1 MKKHT
6 QRRFWILILS
16 LAALWAAPALAQEES
31 PRLTLEAPMQA
42 RAQSFERYFHTYNS
56 DYQYYF
62 MRRQQRLNQALASVS
77 VNHQASGA
85 DDTEIKAF
93 LPIYHGERFS
103 FELPFYFHR
112 FPLTQAQQE
121 GLPFNA
127 VHNFFWQAIFN
138 LELSDSL
145 RLALITESHHKG
157 TESSQASLIGSDVA
171 EFVLL
176 RWQLSP
182 QWTVAPAARAKVY
195 WDSQGKEQLQVL
207 PAGHVIW
214 RPTQD
219 LALMTGLPS
228 LFALEWNGPHRFD
241 LATHVMLGEGEGNI
255 NVMAAA
261 RQGITDRTAVTLR
274 YLRDG
279 FADVYVP
286 EFSYQEAGQGQ
297 VVDEIAQYK
306 HRVQLELE
314 LHPTD
319 HTMLQF
325 KGGYGIDDGVTLSRD
340 GKEVTTLDGED
351 GFYGGLT
358 FATFY
363 DLDQ

>member
-1 MKKHT
+1 
-6 QRRFWILILS
+6 
-16 LAALWAAPALAQEES
+16 
-31 PRLTLEAPMQA
+31 
-42 RAQSFERYFHTYNS
+42 
-56 DYQYYF
+56 
-62 MRRQQRLNQALASVS
+62 
-77 VNHQASGA
+77 
-85 DDTEIKAF
+85 
-93 LPIYHGERFS
+93 
-103 FELPFYFHR
+103 
-112 FPLTQAQQE
+112 
-121 GLPFNA
+121 

-138 LELSDSL
+138 VDLSDAL
-145 RLALITESHHKG
+145 TLALITESHHKG
-157 TESSQASLIGSDVA
+157 TESSQLSLIGSDVA

-176 RWQLSP
+176 RWELSP
-182 QWTVAPAARAKVY
+182 RWTVAPAFRAKLY
-195 WDSQGKEQLQVL
+195 WDSQRQERLQVL

-214 RPTQD
+214 RPSPN

-261 RQGITDRTAVTLR
+261 RQGVTDRTAVTLR

-286 EFSYQEAGQGQ
+286 EFTYREQGQ
-297 VVDEIAQYK
+297 AQVIDEIAQYK

-325 KGGYGIDDGVTLSRD
+325 KGGYGLDDGVQLSRK
-340 GKEVTTLDGED
+340 GKGVATLTGED
-351 GFYGGLT
+351 GFYGGVTL
-358 FATFY
+358 ATFY
-363 DLDQ
+363 DLDP